1 MTGEPS
7 DSSFQDWMKR
17 LRSGDDMAATHV
29 FQRFAD
35 RLIRLAQ
42 ARIGNRLKGK
52 VEAGDV
58 VQSVYRSFFVR
69 NTQGSYEDYGL
80 NNWDSLWSLLALI
93 TVGKCA
99 KKVRDLHAQKRDIDR
114 EIPLGD
120 GEVWDVLG
128 AEPSPESALLLSE
141 LVEELFTVAGERN
154 RDILMLALQGNQS
167 QEIATALGISQRR
180 VQRVLQ
186 RVKSHL
192 SISEGSET

>member
-1 MTGEPS
+1 MAGEQS

-17 LRSGDDMAATHV
+17 LRSGDDAAATHV

-42 ARIGNRLKGK
+42 ARIGHRLNGK

-69 NTQGSYEDYGL
+69 NVRGSYEDYGL

-93 TVGKCA
+93 TVGKCT

-114 EIPLGD
+114 ELPLGD
-120 GEVWDVLG
+120 GKVWDVFG
-128 AEPSPESALLLSE
+128 TEPSPESALLLSE
-141 LVEELFTVAGERN
+141 LVEELFTMVGKRN
-154 RDILMLALQGNQS
+154 RDILMLALQGNQT

-180 VQRVLQ
+180 AQRVLQ